1 MANLNYNRITL
12 GGRIV
17 RPIDLK
23 TTTKGE
29 NWTSFT
35 IAVKRNGKGEEAT
48 DFIDCVAFR
57 KTAELIA
64 TMFTKGASI
73 VVDGALNI
81 REFTTKDGTKI
92 VKPEV
97 LVDTFYFVDTKTD
110 MEKLPLDKAENT
122 ANEGAQ
128 ASEPQPIGATLQDS
142 DLPF

>member
-1 MANLNYNRITL
+1 MANFNYNRITL

-81 REFTTKDGTKI
+81 REYEKKDGTKQRNA
-92 VKPEV
+92 EV
-97 LVDTFYFVDTKTD
+97 VVDQFYFVDS
-110 MEKLPLDKAENT
+110 KAEQPQTFT
-122 ANEGAQ
+122 APQEMPKQAQ
-128 ASEPQPIGATLQDS
+128 EAPAEAFTNVIGDG